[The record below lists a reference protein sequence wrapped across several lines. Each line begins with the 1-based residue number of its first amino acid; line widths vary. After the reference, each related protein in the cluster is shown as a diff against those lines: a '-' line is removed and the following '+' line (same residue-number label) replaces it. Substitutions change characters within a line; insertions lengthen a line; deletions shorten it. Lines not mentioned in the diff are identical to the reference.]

1 MQKSCLKMVF
11 DVDGIDRVVV
21 PLVLGERNEPNQK
34 KFTEVCFFFIFF
46 FNKIFY
52 ILLFLHFFLKNIL
65 RTLYIHTLE
74 TILWFLVVELFTK
87 KMKMTAP
94 LRAQVKS

>member
-34 KFTEVCFFFIFF
+34 KFMFFFFHIFF
-46 FNKIFY
+46 KIFY